1 MVQGVKEGLDLDPS
15 KLQAEIDTY
24 ISRTP
29 KSAELQKQAESY
41 LPGGSSRGTSYFDP
55 YPHFIERGDGPYI
68 VDVDGNK
75 SLDFMINATSLILG
89 HANPEISGVIS
100 DQAGKG
106 AAFSGPT
113 SAQIRLA
120 NILTDRIPSVD
131 TIRFTNSG
139 TEGTMM
145 AVRAARQFTG
155 REKILKIEGG
165 YHGSHDYVSVSVYP
179 SKEKL
184 DPDQST
190 PIPEYSSQPAA
201 IAEGVF
207 VVAYNDS
214 SAAEAVMRENAE
226 EIACVIMEPVISS
239 IGYVPADISFLE
251 KIRELT
257 KELNIVLIFDEVQSL
272 RISPGGAQELFGVVP
287 DMTTLGKIIGG
298 GTPVG
303 AFGGRR
309 DIMSAFDPTDGGAD
323 LAHAGTFNANPIT
336 MRAGEVVMNA
346 LTKDE
351 YDRMNALGQVLRE
364 KLRAVF
370 AEMDVPVTV
379 TGVASLFGIHFTDG
393 EVKNYRDAISSDSQ
407 MKKAFFMGMLNEGVL
422 LMAGAAGALNV
433 LSTEDHVD
441 ELVDSARRVIQ
452 RIR

>member
-1 MVQGVKEGLDLDPS
+1 MDPN

-24 ISRTP
+24 VSRTP
-29 KSAELQKQAESY
+29 KSAQLQKQAEAY

-55 YPHFIERGDGPYI
+55 YPHFVERGEGPYI
-68 VDVDGNK
+68 IDVDGNK

-89 HANPEISGVIS
+89 HADPSIAEVIS

-113 SAQIRLA
+113 TSQIRLA
-120 NILTDRIPSVD
+120 NILASRIPSVD

-165 YHGSHDYVSVSVYP
+165 YHGSHDYVSISVYP
-179 SKEKL
+179 AKDDLNPEG
-184 DPDQST
+184 PT
-190 PIPEYSSQPAA
+190 PVPEYSTQPSA
-201 IAEGVF
+201 IADGVF

-214 SAAEAVMRENAE
+214 LAAEAVIRENAD
-226 EIACVIMEPVISS
+226 EIACVIMEPIISS

-251 KIRELT
+251 KMRELT
-257 KELNIVLIFDEVQSL
+257 KELDIVLIFDEVQSL
-272 RISPGGAQELFGVVP
+272 RVSPGGAQELFGVIP

-346 LTKDE
+346 LTVDE
-351 YDRMNALGQVLRE
+351 YERMNALGQILRE

-370 AEMDVPVTV
+370 AEMDVSVTI

-393 EVKNYRDAISSDSQ
+393 EVKNYRDAISADSQ
-407 MKKAFFMGMLNEGVL
+407 MKKAFFLGMLNEGVL

-433 LSTEDHVD
+433 LSTDDHVD